1 MSEEGTAPVPSTP
14 QEVLHAVREM
24 VRELENER
32 EAKEEIE
39 GKYDEQSGNSNSNVL
54 YLQIL

>member
-24 VRELENER
+24 VQKLENER
-32 EAKEEIE
+32 EAREEIE
-39 GKYDEQSGNSNSNVL
+39 GEYDELSSNSNSNALHV
-54 YLQIL
+54 QIL